1 MSFPLSSRVSGGGEG
16 RIMELNTIGLVAAL
30 STFLGV
36 WFGHVAVRKIES
48 VSPTIWLP
56 TIAFAITGIGFEWFS
71 LITSNVLLS
80 TASGILGFT
89 FLWDALEFTR
99 QQKRIKKGHAP
110 ANPSNPRHARL
121 MHEYSS
127 VTTLDLLKRDPI
139 GKPVTPI
146 EAVKLVTE
154 HQLPITNH

>member
-1 MSFPLSSRVSGGGEG
+1 
-16 RIMELNTIGLVAAL
+16 MELNAIGLVAAA

-56 TIAFAITGIGFEWFS
+56 TVIFTLLGITFEWFS
-71 LITSNVLLS
+71 LSTSNLNLS

-99 QQKRIKKGHAP
+99 QQNRIKKGHAP
-110 ANPSNPRHARL
+110 ANPNNPRHARL
-121 MHEYSS
+121 MREYTS
-127 VTTLDLLKRDPI
+127 VTTLDLLKRDPV
-139 GKPVTPI
+139 GKQVSQHD
-146 EAVKLVTE
+146 AVKLITE
-154 HQLPITNH
+154 H